1 MIMPTPSQIAEFR
14 YGTKEPLQSATGFL
28 HFCSAEMN
36 DLLKSKEKIMVD
48 TPAIYCLLICNK
60 ILPPGTSGTE
70 SPQRNIYFRYDLQNN
85 IFFMEPTGNTDESGP
100 ITAFEYEVLFF
111 PQAMFISVKDDY
123 IALEKW
129 LENGPEPT
137 LNLRTAHGHLAD
149 FINDNDGDAFILT
162 QGHTRKLSK

>member
-1 MIMPTPSQIAEFR
+1 MPTPSQIAKFR
-14 YGTKEPLQSATGFL
+14 YGTKETLQSATGFL

-36 DLLKSKEKIMVD
+36 ELLKSTEKIPGHV
-48 TPAIYCLLICNK
+48 PAIYCLLICNK
-60 ILPPGTSGTE
+60 ILPPAPSGTE

-100 ITAFEYEVLFF
+100 IIAFEYEVLFF

-123 IALEKW
+123 IALENW
-129 LENGPEPT
+129 LKNGQAPT
-137 LNLRTAHGHLAD
+137 LNIRSAHNNLAN
-149 FINDNDGDAFILT
+149 FINDNDGDTFILT